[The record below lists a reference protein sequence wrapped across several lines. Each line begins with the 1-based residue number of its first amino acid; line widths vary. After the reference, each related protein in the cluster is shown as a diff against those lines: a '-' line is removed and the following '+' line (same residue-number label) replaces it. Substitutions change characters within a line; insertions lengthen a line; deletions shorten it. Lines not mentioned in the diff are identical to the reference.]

1 LQTFG
6 TEGVDRSRTP
16 CVGCAPMKGGKR
28 VMRDASEAQ
37 HGRGG
42 VVDCFGAEGA
52 ARAAAL
58 ALSEGRRDT

>member
-1 LQTFG
+1 LQTFRA
-6 TEGVDRSRTP
+6 EGADRSRTP
-16 CVGCAPMKGGKR
+16 RVGCAPMKGGKQ
-28 VMRDASEAQ
+28 VMQDASEAQ

-52 ARAAAL
+52 ARVGAL

>member
-1 LQTFG
+1 
-6 TEGVDRSRTP
+6 
-16 CVGCAPMKGGKR
+16 MKGGKR